1 MAGKVFLTG
10 RNWNKKLKQKIRRM
24 FRRQLVLPR
33 AKEAALFRLPAQVQ
47 QAQLVVHL
55 LRPALAENRDA

>member
-1 MAGKVFLTG
+1 MRPFASRITS
-10 RNWNKKLKQKIRRM
+10 IT
-24 FRRQLVLPR
+24 VLPR